1 MSGTF
6 THLGGTGSSTHWKCS
21 ACGAIVPTGELHIFP
36 GRKND
41 FTGSWPPKPDFFG
54 GYPYPDNV
62 TSTNGSLDERQ
73 VRALERIADAL
84 EILARRIR

>member
-1 MSGTF
+1 MKTQASMTGTSAAGYW
-6 THLGGTGSSTHWKCS
+6 TCS
-21 ACGAIVPTGELHIFP
+21 RCGAVVPTGELHICP